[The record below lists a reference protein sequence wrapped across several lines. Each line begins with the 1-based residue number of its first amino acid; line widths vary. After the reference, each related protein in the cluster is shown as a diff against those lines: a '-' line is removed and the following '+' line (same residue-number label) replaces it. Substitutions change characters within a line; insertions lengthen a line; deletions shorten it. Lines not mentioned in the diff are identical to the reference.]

1 MSIDM
6 KAEYVLKLNVDEL
19 RLIMSALYG
28 KLRPEQK
35 EPALALQKQIAETRA
50 QKLSQMAESA
60 EKYLADI
67 NEG

>member
-1 MSIDM
+1 MSVDT
-6 KAEYVLKLNVDEL
+6 KVEYVLKLNVEEL
-19 RLIMSALYG
+19 RLVLSALYG

-35 EPALALQKQIAETRA
+35 EPALALQKQIAEIRA

-60 EKYLADI
+60 GKYLADI